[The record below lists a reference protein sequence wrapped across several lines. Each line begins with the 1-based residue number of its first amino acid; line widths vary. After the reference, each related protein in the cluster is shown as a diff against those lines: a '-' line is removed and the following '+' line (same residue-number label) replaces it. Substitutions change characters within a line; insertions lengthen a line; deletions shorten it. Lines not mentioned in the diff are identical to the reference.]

1 MLTILHCLGDDFR
14 VLRVGVDHCLG
25 LSAFNQKK
33 PSLDELPSSAQLI
46 RSTAIA
52 AASAVAILV
61 TVVLP
66 AEYNIDP
73 TGIGGVLGL
82 SEMGEIKAQ
91 LAEEAEADRLLEI
104 EAEEQSSLMNDIFG
118 LFVGTAYAQDAE
130 IWRDETTFTLA
141 PGDSAEWKLVME
153 EGQTV
158 EYRMLVDGGRVN
170 FDMHGHGGGNS
181 VTYEKGR
188 GSTGDEGEIIA
199 AFDGEHGWFWR
210 NRDSQPATVT
220 VQVRGEYTEFKDAS

>member
-1 MLTILHCLGDDFR
+1 M
-14 VLRVGVDHCLG
+14 
-25 LSAFNQKK
+25 FNAKK

-199 AFDGEHGWFWR
+199 TFDDEHGWFWR

>member
-1 MLTILHCLGDDFR
+1 M
-14 VLRVGVDHCLG
+14 
-25 LSAFNQKK
+25 FNAKK

-52 AASAVAILV
+52 ATSAVAILV

-118 LFVGTAYAQDAE
+118 LFVGTAYAQEAE

>member
-1 MLTILHCLGDDFR
+1 M
-14 VLRVGVDHCLG
+14 
-25 LSAFNQKK
+25 FNAKK

-91 LAEEAEADRLLEI
+91 LTEEAEADRLLEI

-118 LFVGTAYAQDAE
+118 LFVGTAYAQEAE

>member
-1 MLTILHCLGDDFR
+1 M
-14 VLRVGVDHCLG
+14 
-25 LSAFNQKK
+25 FNAKK

-220 VQVRGEYTEFKDAS
+220 VQVRGEYAEFVQLD

>member
-1 MLTILHCLGDDFR
+1 M
-14 VLRVGVDHCLG
+14 
-25 LSAFNQKK
+25 FNAKK

-52 AASAVAILV
+52 AASAAAILV

-82 SEMGEIKAQ
+82 AEMGEIKTQ
-91 LAEEAEADRLLEI
+91 LAEEAEADRLMEL
-104 EAEEQSSLMNDIFG
+104 EAEEQSSLMDNIFE
-118 LFVGTAYAQDAE
+118 LFVGAAHAQEAE
-130 IWRDETTFTLA
+130 VWRDETTFTLA

-158 EYRMLVDGGRVN
+158 EYRMLVEGGRVN
-170 FDMHGHGGGNS
+170 FDLHGHGGGQS

-188 GSTGDEGEIIA
+188 GSIGDEGEIVA

-210 NRDSQPATVT
+210 NRDSSDATVT
-220 VQVRGEYTEFKDAS
+220 VQVRGEYAEFKDAS

>member
-1 MLTILHCLGDDFR
+1 M
-14 VLRVGVDHCLG
+14 
-25 LSAFNQKK
+25 FNAKK
-33 PSLDELPSSAQLI
+33 PSLDELPSSAQLV
-46 RSTAIA
+46 RSTAFA

-118 LFVGTAYAQDAE
+118 LFVGTAYAQEAE

-181 VTYEKGR
+181 VTYEKCR

>member
-1 MLTILHCLGDDFR
+1 M
-14 VLRVGVDHCLG
+14 
-25 LSAFNQKK
+25 FNAEK
-33 PSLDELPSSAQLI
+33 PSLDELPSTAQLI
-46 RSTAIA
+46 RSTVIA
-52 AASAVAILV
+52 AASAAAILV

-82 SEMGEIKAQ
+82 AEMGEIKSQ
-91 LAEEAEADRLLEI
+91 LAEEAEADRLLELD
-104 EAEEQSSLMNDIFG
+104 AEEQSSLMNDIFG
-118 LFVGTAYAQDAE
+118 LFVGAAHAQEAE
-130 IWRDETTFTLA
+130 VWRDEITFTLA

-158 EYRMLVDGGRVN
+158 EYRMFVEGGRVN
-170 FDMHGHGGGNS
+170 FDMHGHGGGQS

-188 GSTGDEGEIIA
+188 GSTGDEGEIVA

-210 NRDSQPATVT
+210 NRDSSDATVT
-220 VQVRGEYTEFKDAS
+220 VQVRGEYAEFKDAS

>member
-1 MLTILHCLGDDFR
+1 M
-14 VLRVGVDHCLG
+14 
-25 LSAFNQKK
+25 FNAEK
-33 PSLDELPSSAQLI
+33 PSLEELPSSAQLI

-52 AASAVAILV
+52 AASAVAIRV

-82 SEMGEIKAQ
+82 AEMGEIKTQ
-91 LAEEAEADRLLEI
+91 LAEEAEADRLMEL

-118 LFVGTAYAQDAE
+118 LFVGAAHAQEAE
-130 IWRDETTFTLA
+130 VWRDEITFTLA

-158 EYRMLVDGGRVN
+158 EYRMLVEGGRVN

-181 VTYEKGR
+181 ITYEKGR
-188 GSTGDEGEIIA
+188 GSTGDEGEIVA

-210 NRDSQPATVT
+210 NRDSELATVT
-220 VQVRGEYTEFKDAS
+220 VQVRGEYAEFKDAS

>member
-1 MLTILHCLGDDFR
+1 M
-14 VLRVGVDHCLG
+14 
-25 LSAFNQKK
+25 FNAEK
-33 PSLDELPSSAQLI
+33 PSLDQLPTSRQLL

-52 AASAVAILV
+52 AVSAVAILV

-82 SEMGEIKAQ
+82 AEMGEIKTQ
-91 LAEEAEADRLLEI
+91 LAEEAEADRLLEL
-104 EAEEQSSLMNDIFG
+104 EAQEQSSLMNDIFG
-118 LFVGTAYAQDAE
+118 LFVGAAQAQEAE
-130 IWRDETTFTLA
+130 VWRDEITFTLA
-141 PGDSAEWKLVME
+141 PGESAEWKLVME

-158 EYRMLVDGGRVN
+158 EYRMMVEGGRVN
-170 FDMHGHGGGNS
+170 FDLHGHGGGNS

-188 GSTGDEGEIIA
+188 GSTGDDGTIIA

-210 NRDSQPATVT
+210 NRDSAEATVT
-220 VQVRGEYTEFKDAS
+220 VQVRGEYAEFKDAS

>member
-1 MLTILHCLGDDFR
+1 M
-14 VLRVGVDHCLG
+14 
-25 LSAFNQKK
+25 FNAKK

-170 FDMHGHGGGNS
+170 FDMHGDGGGNS